1 MVSTG
6 MAGGRMGDEGAK
18 GGRAKDGAASAGQP
32 GTIRDLLSYQVSRT
46 ANAMSRSAAL
56 RFAAYGVTLQEWR
69 TLALLAA
76 SAPLGLN
83 ELARAAGLDKAQMS
97 RAVSA
102 LIARELVQKR
112 PSEAGRRATSLT
124 LSRRGRALY
133 ADLIAA
139 AAERDRA
146 FRACLN
152 PEEQAVLSS
161 ALHKLQ
167 SVALALA
174 RASEGA
180 AAHLPRSVDNIN
192 HPAKEPA

>member
-1 MVSTG
+1 
-6 MAGGRMGDEGAK
+6 MGS
-18 GGRAKDGAASAGQP
+18 GRAKGEAVDNEDRI
-32 GTIRDLLSYQVSRT
+32 TIRDLLSYQVSRT

-56 RFAAYGVTLQEWR
+56 RFAGFGVTLQEWR

-76 SAPLGLN
+76 GAPLGLN

-112 PSEAGRRATSLT
+112 ASEAGGRSTSLT
-124 LSRRGRALY
+124 LCLRGRALY
-133 ADLIAA
+133 GDLIAA

-146 FRACLN
+146 FRACLSD
-152 PEEQAVLSS
+152 EEQTVLHS
-161 ALHKLQ
+161 ALRKLQ

-174 RASEGA
+174 RAAEGGSA
-180 AAHLPRSVDNIN
+180 QPAKTVDKIN
-192 HPAKEPA
+192 DAAKEPA

>member
-1 MVSTG
+1 
-6 MAGGRMGDEGAK
+6 MGKVDASA
-18 GGRAKDGAASAGQP
+18 GRAKARAADGQPGAAA

-76 SAPLGLN
+76 GGPLGLN

-102 LIARELVQKR
+102 LTARNLVRKR
-112 PSEAGRRATSLT
+112 PSEAGGRATSLT

-146 FRACLN
+146 FRACLSD
-152 PEEQAVLSS
+152 EEQASLHS

-167 SVALALA
+167 SVALALT
-174 RASEGA
+174 RASEGGA
-180 AAHLPRSVDNIN
+180 QPAKTVDNIN
-192 HPAKEPA
+192 GSAKELA

>member
-1 MVSTG
+1 MIAG
-6 MAGGRMGDEGAK
+6 MNGGRMGSISGK
-18 GGRAKDGAASAGQP
+18 RQPIGGELA
-32 GTIRDLLSYQVSRT
+32 TIRDLLSYQVSRT

-56 RFAAYGVTLQEWR
+56 RYAAYGVTLQEWR

-76 SAPLGLN
+76 GGPLGLN

-112 PSEAGRRATSLT
+112 WSEAGGRATSLT
-124 LSRRGRALY
+124 LSRHGRALY
-133 ADLIAA
+133 GDLIAA

-146 FRACLN
+146 FRTCLSA
-152 PEEQAVLSS
+152 EEQAVLET

-167 SVALALA
+167 SLALALA

-180 AAHLPRSVDNIN
+180 AAQSSKSVDNIN
-192 HPAKEPA
+192 SPAKEPG

>member
-1 MVSTG
+1 M
-6 MAGGRMGDEGAK
+6 GGEGVK
-18 GGRAKDGAASAGQP
+18 QRAIDSGPA
-32 GTIRDLLSYQVSRT
+32 TIRDLLSYQVGRT

-56 RFAAYGVTLQEWR
+56 RYAAYGVTLQEWR

-76 SAPLGLN
+76 GGPLGLN
-83 ELARAAGLDKAQMS
+83 QLARAAGLDKAQMS

-102 LIARELVQKR
+102 LTARELIQKR
-112 PSEAGRRATSLT
+112 RSEAGGRATSLT

-133 ADLIAA
+133 GDLIAA

-152 PEEQAVLSS
+152 TEEQAVLET
-161 ALHKLQ
+161 ALQKLQ
-167 SVALALA
+167 SLALALT

-180 AAHLPRSVDNIN
+180 AVQPLRPVDNVN
-192 HPAKEPA
+192 SPAKEPA

>member
-1 MVSTG
+1 
-6 MAGGRMGDEGAK
+6 MGS
-18 GGRAKDGAASAGQP
+18 GRAKGRAVDNEDST
-32 GTIRDLLSYQVSRT
+32 TIRDLLSYQVSRT

-56 RFAAYGVTLQEWR
+56 RFAEYGVTLQEWR

-76 SAPLGLN
+76 GAPLGLN

-112 PSEAGRRATSLT
+112 PSEAGGRATSLT

-133 ADLIAA
+133 GDLIAA

-146 FRACLN
+146 FRACLSD
-152 PEEQAVLSS
+152 EEQAVLHS
-161 ALHKLQ
+161 ALRKLQ

-174 RASEGA
+174 RAAEAGSA
-180 AAHLPRSVDNIN
+180 QPAKAVDKIN
-192 HPAKEPA
+192 CAAKEPS